1 MTGISLTLPEDL
13 SNFLA
18 DLAKTNGQTVS
29 YLAMNVLRD
38 FIEHEKTLTA
48 QIEQAVEEADQGKFA
63 TDDQVAAMRA
73 RRWSRNA
80 G

>member
-1 MTGISLTLPEDL
+1 MIGLTLNLPEDL
-13 SNFLA
+13 SNPFA
-18 DLAKTNGQTVS
+18 DLAKINGQTLS
-29 YLAMNVLRD
+29 SLALDVLCD
-38 FIEHEKTLTA
+38 YIEHEMTA
-48 QIEQAVEEADQGKFA
+48 QIELAVKEANDGKFA